1 MILKLSQNS
10 HNDEILNENKPA
22 NENWL
27 GEMGKSSGT
36 PTQTLYR
43 WWDNFCKETVEEFNA
58 LLKNSTCTDL
68 YNVIFWRA
76 NEYELESAPFTY
88 AARSRRTASVNFS
101 ASVRASLQVLD
112 T

>member
-1 MILKLSQNS
+1 MAIGLMIWQKPVIRQLKPGSGAVDSQVITKLILKLSQNS

-43 WWDNFCKETVEEFNA
+43 WWDNFCKETG
-58 LLKNSTCTDL
+58 LTDRL
-68 YNVIFWRA
+68 R
-76 NEYELESAPFTY
+76 ECH
-88 AARSRRTASVNFS
+88 R
-101 ASVRASLQVLD
+101 LD
-112 T
+112 